1 MSSILIILGERHA
14 QTGIDGAKHDSV
26 GHHLHQMG
34 LAGRQ
39 GQEDARGQQD
49 KEHDGDNHVHIHLVC
64 IYELKNISQKCHNL
78 MVKALVNLTARIVCA
93 HREMAPL
100 IGRIHSGFMVE
111 RSIQAVENDI
121 EKMQEMLRE
130 LRQTLKAPKT
140 DSSQFIPMK

>member
-1 MSSILIILGERHA
+1 
-14 QTGIDGAKHDSV
+14 
-26 GHHLHQMG
+26 
-34 LAGRQ
+34 
-39 GQEDARGQQD
+39 
-49 KEHDGDNHVHIHLVC
+49 
-64 IYELKNISQKCHNL
+64 